1 MQIRR
6 YTGAD
11 LSEVLRRINR
21 ELGPNAAIINTRK
34 IHQGGFFGVMGRS
47 AIEVTVAVDY
57 NFRLSEDAP
66 SPYQGMGPVSA
77 PAPFPEDG
85 AGMAP
90 YLGEARGGTAV
101 SRRRE
106 PAGGGRPRFA
116 SGPGSSPA
124 SNLSPAVDRFQPLED
139 PAITARREL
148 NQMKVAARPPA
159 PSADPGQGLSDDLE
173 RVHRVLV
180 RNQVDADIS
189 RQILRVFDEQLS
201 LLGED
206 WTKAQGRFERY
217 LAGMIRAVPGISLAG
232 GRKPVVAMFIGPTGV
247 GKTTTIAKIASYF
260 SLMEHRRVAIVTA
273 DTYRLGATDQ
283 VRRYG
288 AILGVPVRVV
298 ETPEDMED
306 TLLQLEG
313 CDLVLVD
320 TAGRSPQNK
329 EQILQMKRLVESARP
344 DEIHLVI
351 SMTTKYVDVMSII
364 ARFGIVP
371 VHRVILTKFDETK
384 AFGLILNI
392 SMKFS
397 MDIAYTTNGQQVPD
411 DLMQADPSVLAKL
424 VLAGTRDSNGRSGFP
439 SS

>member
-1 MQIRR
+1 
-6 YTGAD
+6 
-11 LSEVLRRINR
+11 
-21 ELGPNAAIINTRK
+21 
-34 IHQGGFFGVMGRS
+34 
-47 AIEVTVAVDY
+47 
-57 NFRLSEDAP
+57 
-66 SPYQGMGPVSA
+66 
-77 PAPFPEDG
+77 
-85 AGMAP
+85 
-90 YLGEARGGTAV
+90 
-101 SRRRE
+101 
-106 PAGGGRPRFA
+106 
-116 SGPGSSPA
+116 
-124 SNLSPAVDRFQPLED
+124 
-139 PAITARREL
+139 
-148 NQMKVAARPPA
+148 
-159 PSADPGQGLSDDLE
+159 
-173 RVHRVLV
+173 
-180 RNQVDADIS
+180 
-189 RQILRVFDEQLS
+189 
-201 LLGED
+201 
-206 WTKAQGRFERY
+206 
-217 LAGMIRAVPGISLAG
+217 
-232 GRKPVVAMFIGPTGV
+232 
-247 GKTTTIAKIASYF
+247 
-260 SLMEHRRVAIVTA
+260 
-273 DTYRLGATDQ
+273 
-283 VRRYG
+283 
-288 AILGVPVRVV
+288 
-298 ETPEDMED
+298 MED

>member
-6 YTGAD
+6 YSGAD

-34 IHQGGFFGVMGRS
+34 IHQGGFFGVMGRQ

-66 SPYQGMGPVSA
+66 APYQAAPAQLPDEEAGYAPYPVENRVSA
-77 PAPFPEDG
+77 ASP
-85 AGMAP
+85 
-90 YLGEARGGTAV
+90 
-101 SRRRE
+101 RRRE
-106 PAGGGRPRFA
+106 PASAARQRFS
-116 SGPGSSPA
+116 SGPVFAAGQSSGSALYPSPE
-124 SNLSPAVDRFQPLED
+124 RFTGIED
-139 PAITARREL
+139 PAIIARREL
-148 NQMKVAARPPA
+148 NQMKVAARPA
-159 PSADPGQGLSDDLE
+159 ASLSDPGQRLSDELE

-217 LAGMIRAVPGISLAG
+217 LAGMIRSAPGISISE
-232 GRKPVVAMFIGPTGV
+232 GRKPTVVMLIGPTGV
-247 GKTTTIAKIASYF
+247 GKTTTIAKIASHF

-283 VRRYG
+283 IRRYG
-288 AILGVPVRVV
+288 TILGVPVRVA
-298 ETPEDMED
+298 ETPEDMEEI
-306 TLLQLEG
+306 LVKLEG

-329 EQILQMKRLVESARP
+329 EQILQMKRLVESTRP

-351 SMTTKYVDVMSII
+351 SMTTKYIDVMSII

-371 VHRVILTKFDETK
+371 VNRVILTKFDETK

-411 DLMQADPSVLAKL
+411 DLMRADPNVLAKL
-424 VLAGTRDSNGRSGFP
+424 VMAGAADSNGRSGFP